1 MAEDHRP
8 ALEQQAEEHHRPE
21 QASGQSPMR
30 GSPTWVVPA
39 NVVMRLCRLGCGGRS
54 RNFVVCKPCRWE
66 QRAAGVCRRGAS
78 FEFYYLSPEAF
89 RSPAE
94 RAIETPLLVQ
104 GSALAARLPPGPRM
118 LEQRDARAEGRIS
131 REAWMKEYDAK
142 RRADPFRRAKRKE
155 YNAKRKAS
163 D

>member
-1 MAEDHRP
+1 MEIGKTD
-8 ALEQQAEEHHRPE
+8 
-21 QASGQSPMR
+21 
-30 GSPTWVVPA
+30 
-39 NVVMRLCRLGCGGRS
+39 LCRLGCEGRS

-89 RSPAE
+89 R
-94 RAIETPLLVQ
+94 
-104 GSALAARLPPGPRM
+104 PPGPRM